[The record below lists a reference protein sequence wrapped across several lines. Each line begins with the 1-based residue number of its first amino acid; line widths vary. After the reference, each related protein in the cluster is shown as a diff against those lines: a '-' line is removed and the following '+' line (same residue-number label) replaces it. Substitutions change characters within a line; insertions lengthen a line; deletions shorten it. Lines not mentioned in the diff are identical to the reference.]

1 MEQIHPENWVI
12 MYFAL
17 IFVITCAQMLV
28 VYVLSDAGN
37 PSPGLGLYTVYFMA
51 ALLGWI
57 AFALQQ
63 GSAIPMVVDIPSVA
77 SILNSYLLF
86 LAAGQRAGFKRGRF
100 ALGLICL
107 VACLSVFFLKPL
119 EMFAVQMVSA
129 AFFFGAAGLLCGWR
143 CWKKSNVGDGI
154 IAGAGLMMLLG
165 VGVALYQWQV
175 LDNFALA
182 QSVSFSIYS
191 SAYTLVAMGFIT
203 SMLIE
208 YQHSLSHYATED
220 PLTRLL
226 NHRGLENALHLTMAE
241 AARGQLPTAAV
252 MTGIDHFKEMN
263 NNFGNDAG
271 DQVIRL
277 VAQCLQRIS
286 RASDVV
292 ARTGGDEFLL
302 ILPHTELDGARILAE
317 RLRQDIAERP
327 LVVNQQRIPVTVSV
341 GVAGAIGETD
351 LDKLSHEAN
360 RAMHLAKQGGRNRV
374 ASVDSKPILLSTQFS
389 KA

>member
-1 MEQIHPENWVI
+1 
-12 MYFAL
+12 
-17 IFVITCAQMLV
+17 
-28 VYVLSDAGN
+28 
-37 PSPGLGLYTVYFMA
+37 
-51 ALLGWI
+51 
-57 AFALQQ
+57 
-63 GSAIPMVVDIPSVA
+63 
-77 SILNSYLLF
+77 
-86 LAAGQRAGFKRGRF
+86 
-100 ALGLICL
+100 
-107 VACLSVFFLKPL
+107 
-119 EMFAVQMVSA
+119 VS
-129 AFFFGAAGLLCGWR
+129 
-143 CWKKSNVGDGI
+143 
-154 IAGAGLMMLLG
+154 
-165 VGVALYQWQV
+165 VALYQWQV
-175 LDNFALA
+175 LDDFALGQA
-182 QSVSFSIYS
+182 ITFGVYS
-191 SAYTLVAMGFIT
+191 SAYTLVAMGFIA

-208 YQHSLSHYATED
+208 YQQSLSHFATED

-226 NHRGLENALHLTMAE
+226 NHRGLENALHLTLAE

-263 NNFGNDAG
+263 GNFGSDAG

-341 GVAGAIGETD
+341 GVAGALGETD
-351 LDKLSHEAN
+351 LDKLSHEAS
-360 RAMHLAKQGGRNRV
+360 RAMHLAKRGGRNRV